1 MTSRVSQKVAVSV
14 VYVAAMFM
22 TVIDS
27 TIVNVALPA
36 MGRSFGVES
45 SSVAGVSI
53 YFLVSLAVSMS
64 ASGWLGDRFGG
75 KRVLL
80 SAIVMFTAASA
91 LCGMAG
97 SLAELEIFRVLQGVG
112 GGMMAPV
119 GLAMLFRAFPPAE
132 RVRAAGILTV
142 PTTLAPALGPVV
154 GGLLVTELS
163 WRWVFY
169 VNVPLGAVALT
180 FGVLFLAGG
189 NSHPPGP
196 FDIAGFLLAG
206 AGLGLLMY
214 GISEGPVKHWSS
226 ATVRATIA
234 VGLVLVAILVA
245 VELRK
250 RHPLIDLRLLGNRL
264 FRSCNG
270 VIAAASA
277 SFIGTLYVVSLFF
290 QDGRG
295 LSALGAGLSTFP
307 EAFGVMAGAQL
318 ASRVLYPTLGPR
330 RNIALGLLGVAASI
344 GLMSLVGAQTSLWW
358 MRLLMFCLGIAMGQV
373 FVPTQ
378 AAAFATIS
386 REATGRAST
395 MFNVFRYLGSALGVA
410 AFTTAI
416 VAVGPVHLV
425 AGRPEPNLTAYHVAF
440 LIAAAVALATAVVAL
455 TIHDSDAAGTMVR
468 RGSRKQPA
476 GGTAPAAVE
485 PAAVQPGAVQPG
497 AVQPGAVQPD
507 VVQPRRP
514 DAQPG

>member
-1 MTSRVSQKVAVSV
+1 MTRMSQKVAVSV
-14 VYVAAMFM
+14 VYVAASFM
-22 TVIDS
+22 TIMDA

-36 MGRSFGVES
+36 IGRSFGVQS

-80 SAIVMFTAASA
+80 SAIVVFTVASA
-91 LCGMAG
+91 LCGLAG
-97 SLAELEIFRVLQGVG
+97 SLAQLEIFRVLQGAG

-132 RVRAAGILTV
+132 RVRASSILTV

-169 VNVPLGAVALT
+169 VNLPLGAISLA
-180 FGVLFLAGG
+180 FGALFLQGG
-189 NSHPPGP
+189 NTHRPGR
-196 FDIAGFLLAG
+196 FDVAGFGLAG
-206 AGLGLLMY
+206 AGIGLLMY
-214 GISEGPVKHWSS
+214 GISEGPVKHWGS
-226 ATVRATIA
+226 AAVRATIA
-234 VGLVLVAILVA
+234 AGVLVVAALVIT
-245 VELRK
+245 ELRK
-250 RHPLIDLRLLGNRL
+250 RQPLIDLRLLGNRL

-270 VIAAASA
+270 VIVLTSA

-318 ASRVLYPTLGPR
+318 ASRFLYPALGPR
-330 RNIALGLLGVAASI
+330 RNITLGLLGVTASI
-344 GLMSLVGAQTSLWW
+344 SLMSLVGAQTSLWW
-358 MRLLMFCLGIAMGQV
+358 MRLLMFCLGVAMGQV

-395 MFNVFRYLGSALGVA
+395 LFNVQRYLGSALGVA
-410 AFTTAI
+410 LFTTAI

-425 AGRPEPNLTAYHVAF
+425 GGHPAPNLTAYHVAF
-440 LIAAAVALATAVVAL
+440 LIAAAVALVTTLVAL
-455 TIHDSDAAGTMVR
+455 TIHDADAAGTMVR
-468 RGSRKQPA
+468 RGGRQAAGSPPPAEVPPGPGRAQPP
-476 GGTAPAAVE
+476 G
-485 PAAVQPGAVQPG
+485 QPG
-497 AVQPGAVQPD
+497 
-507 VVQPRRP
+507 
-514 DAQPG
+514 

>member
-14 VYVAAMFM
+14 VYVAALFM
-22 TVIDS
+22 TIMDS

-36 MGRSFGVES
+36 IGRSFGVES

-80 SAIVMFTAASA
+80 TAIVVFTAASA

-97 SLAELEIFRVLQGVG
+97 SLAELEIFRVLQGIG

-132 RVRAAGILTV
+132 RVRAASILTV

-169 VNVPLGAVALT
+169 VNLPLGALALT
-180 FGVLFLAGG
+180 FGPLFLAGG
-189 NSHPPGP
+189 NTQRPGP
-196 FDIAGFLLAG
+196 FDTAGFLLAG

-226 ATVRATIA
+226 STVRATIG
-234 VGLVLVAILVA
+234 VGLVLVVTLVA

-250 RHPLIDLRLLGNRL
+250 PQPLIDLRLLGNRL
-264 FRSCNG
+264 FRSCNA
-270 VIAAASA
+270 VITLASA

-307 EAFGVMAGAQL
+307 EALGVMAGAQL
-318 ASRVLYPTLGPR
+318 ASRWLYPGLGPR
-330 RNIALGLLGVAASI
+330 RNIAFGLLGVSASI
-344 GLMSLVGAQTSLWW
+344 GLMSLVGAETSLWW
-358 MRLLMFCLGIAMGQV
+358 MRLLMFCLGVAIGQV
-373 FVPTQ
+373 FVPSQ

-395 MFNVFRYLGSALGVA
+395 MFNVFRYLGSAIGVA

-416 VAVGPVHLV
+416 VAVGPVHVV
-425 AGRPEPNLTAYHVAF
+425 AGHPEPNLTAYHVAF
-440 LIAAAVALATAVVAL
+440 LIAAALALVTALVAL
-455 TIHDSDAAGTMVR
+455 TIHDRDAAGTMVR
-468 RGSRKQPA
+468 RGGRPQEESGPPPA
-476 GGTAPAAVE
+476 G
-485 PAAVQPGAVQPG
+485 VQPGHP
-497 AVQPGAVQPD
+497 P
-507 VVQPRRP
+507 
-514 DAQPG
+514 AQPG